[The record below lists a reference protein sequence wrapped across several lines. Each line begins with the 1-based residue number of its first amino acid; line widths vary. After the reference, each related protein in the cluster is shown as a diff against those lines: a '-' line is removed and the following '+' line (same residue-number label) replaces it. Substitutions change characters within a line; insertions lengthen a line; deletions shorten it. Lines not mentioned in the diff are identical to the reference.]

1 MPDGATYAPEPDERV
16 ADAWRAAACL
26 AVDPAGLG
34 GGVVRGD
41 PGEECQRWLEAL
53 QALLPPGEKLR
64 RVPTHIDEERLMGGI
79 DLPASLRLGR
89 PIHARGVLEELAG
102 GFLLIPMAERASPAR
117 LSRIGQVLDGR
128 PSFGVIALDGG
139 RGEEERCAP
148 SLLERLG
155 VQLDLRGMR
164 LDAAGH
170 ELPTPEEVIAARARL
185 GAIDIDIEMTRA
197 LCATASACG
206 VESLR
211 APLIAMRLARA
222 HAALRGDSS
231 PDEADLQLAA
241 RLVLA
246 PRATI
251 APAAPA
257 PQENPQPQPHSQ
269 PQSDGPASGEA
280 RGTEI
285 GTLEDRVLEAARAAL
300 PEGLLAAAL
309 ANSAPQRRS
318 ANSAGRVGALLNGR
332 ARGRP
337 AGVRAGHP
345 RDGLR
350 LNLIETLRAAV
361 PWQRLR
367 GRDASTETRPRMLVR
382 AQDFRVTWRRQ
393 RAQSVTVF
401 ALDASGSS
409 ALHRLSEAKGAIELL
424 LAECYVRRDEVA
436 VVVFRGRAAELAL
449 PPTRSLLR
457 AKRSLAG
464 LPGGGATPLAS
475 GIDAVRLIAEQ
486 VGRQGRTPSIVL
498 LTDGQANVARDGS
511 SGRARAQEDARHA
524 AKTLGQ
530 LGWRTLLIDTAPRPQ
545 ALARGLAE
553 GLRARYLPLPNADA
567 RSLAQA
573 VSPGR

>member
-1 MPDGATYAPEPDERV
+1 LPDMATHAPDARV

-41 PGEECQRWLEAL
+41 PGEECERWLEAL
-53 QALLPPGEKLR
+53 QALLPPGENLR
-64 RVPTHIDEERLMGGI
+64 RVPTHIDEERLVGGI
-79 DLPASLRLGR
+79 DLPASLRRGR
-89 PIHARGVLEELAG
+89 TIHACGVLEELTG
-102 GFLLIPMAERASPAR
+102 GFLLVPMAERASPAR

-128 PSFGVIALDGG
+128 PGFGVIALDGG

-155 VQLDLRGMR
+155 VHLDLRGLR
-164 LDAAGH
+164 LHASRN
-170 ELPTPEEVIAARARL
+170 ELPTPEDVIAARARL
-185 GAIDIDIEMTRA
+185 GTIDIHIEMTRA

-222 HAALRGDSS
+222 HAALRGHAV
-231 PDEADLQLAA
+231 PDEADLELAA
-241 RLVLA
+241 RVVLA

-251 APAAPA
+251 APAAP
-257 PQENPQPQPHSQ
+257 PQQENLQPQPQPQ
-269 PQSDGPASGEA
+269 PESDGRTNGEA
-280 RGTEI
+280 RDTQI

-309 ANSAPQRRS
+309 PNSAPQRRS

-367 GRDASTETRPRMLVR
+367 RRDATTETRPRMLVR

-393 RAQSVTVF
+393 REQTVTVF

-457 AKRSLAG
+457 ARRSLAG
-464 LPGGGATPLAS
+464 LPGGGTTPLAS
-475 GIDAVRLIAEQ
+475 GIDAARLLAEQ

-498 LTDGQANVARDGS
+498 LTDGHANVARDGS
-511 SGRARAQEDARHA
+511 SGRVRAQEDARHA

-530 LGWRTLLIDTAPRPQ
+530 SGWRTLLIDTAPRPQ
-545 ALARGLAE
+545 ALAQGLAE

>member
-1 MPDGATYAPEPDERV
+1 VPE

-26 AVDPAGLG
+26 AIDPAGLG
-34 GGVVRGD
+34 GAVLRGD
-41 PGEECQRWLEAL
+41 AGEQCERWLDAL
-53 QALLPPGEKLR
+53 RALLPPGENLR
-64 RVPTHIDEERLMGGI
+64 RVPAHIDDDRLLGGI

-89 PIHARGVLEELAG
+89 AIHARGVIEELTG
-102 GFLLIPMAERASPAR
+102 GFLLLPMVERALPAR
-117 LSRIGQVLDGR
+117 LSHIGQLLDGR
-128 PSFGVIALDGG
+128 PGFGVIALDGG
-139 RGEEERCAP
+139 RSDEERCAP

-155 VQLDLRGMR
+155 VHLDLRASTLEAPGN
-164 LDAAGH
+164 
-170 ELPTPEEVIAARARL
+170 EWPTREAMLAARARL
-185 GAIDIDIEMTRA
+185 PAIHLDVEGMRA

-206 VESLR
+206 VDSLR
-211 APLIAMRLARA
+211 APLIAGRLACA
-222 HAALRGDSS
+222 HAALRGDAA
-231 PDEADLQLAA
+231 PNTVDLELAA

-246 PRATI
+246 PRATCV
-251 APAAPA
+251 PA
-257 PQENPQPQPHSQ
+257 PPPAQQPEPEQQQQPP
-269 PQSDGPASGEA
+269 PQSQRDDLADGE
-280 RGTEI
+280 RRDTEV

-300 PEGLLAAAL
+300 PEGLLASAFAAG
-309 ANSAPQRRS
+309 ANQRRA
-318 ANSAGRVGALLNGR
+318 ANSAGRVGALQSGR

-367 GRDASTETRPRMLVR
+367 RRDAVSDARPRMLVR
-382 AQDFRVTWRRQ
+382 SQDFRVTWRRQ
-393 RAQSVTVF
+393 RAQTVTVF

-409 ALHRLSEAKGAIELL
+409 ALHRLSEAKGAVELL
-424 LAECYVRRDEVA
+424 LAQCYVRRDEVA

-449 PPTRSLLR
+449 PPTRSLLCV
-457 AKRSLAG
+457 KRSLAG

-475 GIDAVRLIAEQ
+475 GIDAARLIAER

-511 SGRARAQEDARHA
+511 SGRARAQEDATQA

-530 LGWRTLLIDTAPRPQ
+530 MGWRTLLIDTAPRPQ
-545 ALARGLAE
+545 ALARALAE

-573 VSPGR
+573 VAHGR

>member
-1 MPDGATYAPEPDERV
+1 MPETATQPPDARA

-26 AVDPAGLG
+26 CVDPTGLG
-34 GGVVRGD
+34 GAVVRGD
-41 PGEECQRWLEAL
+41 PGEECERWLEGL
-53 QALLPPGEKLR
+53 RTLLPQGEQLR
-64 RVPTHIDEERLMGGI
+64 RVPAHIDEERLMGGI

-89 PIHARGVLEELAG
+89 PIHARGVIEELAG
-102 GFLLIPMAERASPAR
+102 GFLLIPMAERASPER
-117 LSRIGQVLDGR
+117 LSRIGQMLDGGR
-128 PSFGVIALDGG
+128 SFGVIALDGA
-139 RGEEERCAP
+139 RGDDERCAP

-155 VQLDLRGMR
+155 VQLDLRGLR
-164 LDAAGH
+164 LADAVG
-170 ELPTPEEVIAARARL
+170 ELPGPGDVLGARAHL
-185 GAIDIDIEMTRA
+185 GAVNVDIAMMRA

-206 VESLR
+206 VESMR
-211 APLIAMRLARA
+211 APLLAMKLARA
-222 HAALRGDSS
+222 HAALRGNPV
-231 PDEADLQLAA
+231 PDDADLALAA
-241 RLVLA
+241 RVVLA
-246 PRATI
+246 PRATM
-251 APAAPA
+251 APA
-257 PQENPQPQPHSQ
+257 PPQPEQEQQQPE
-269 PQSDGPASGEA
+269 SDGRADGEA
-280 RGTEI
+280 GDTEI

-300 PEGLLAAAL
+300 PEGLLTAAL
-309 ANSAPQRRS
+309 ANSATQPRS
-318 ANSAGRVGALLNGR
+318 AHSAGRVGALLKGR

-350 LNLIETLRAAV
+350 LNLIETLRAAL

-367 GRDASTETRPRMLVR
+367 RRDVISENRPRMLVR

-393 RAQSVTVF
+393 HAQTVTVF

-424 LAECYVRRDEVA
+424 LAQCYVRRDEVA

-464 LPGGGATPLAS
+464 LPGGGTTPLAS
-475 GIDAVRLIAEQ
+475 GIDAARRIAEQ

-498 LTDGQANVARDGS
+498 LTDGHANVARDGS
-511 SGRARAQEDARHA
+511 SGRARAQEDATHA
-524 AKTLGQ
+524 ARALGQ
-530 LGWRTLLIDTAPRPQ
+530 AGWRTLLIDTAPRPQ
-545 ALARGLAE
+545 QLARGLAE

-573 VSPGR
+573 VSHGR